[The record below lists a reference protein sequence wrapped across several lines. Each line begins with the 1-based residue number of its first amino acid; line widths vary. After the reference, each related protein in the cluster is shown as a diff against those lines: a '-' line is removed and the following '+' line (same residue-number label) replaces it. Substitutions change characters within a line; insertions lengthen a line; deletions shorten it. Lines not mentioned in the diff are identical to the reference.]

1 MRKRLAIGAMAVA
14 AVAVAGCSSSG
25 GSHTSA
31 ASTPSTT
38 GGAAAGSPQATTG
51 PATGTAACDAINHD
65 LNSIMSG
72 AAKAK
77 ATSTLTV
84 QEARQAQLASNLKKN
99 ARVFIDDQSESGITP
114 TLKQAEQTIA
124 GNVDSYYANY
134 HNPNSGSYGMK
145 IINALGQVKQECGT
159 APWQTAI

>member
-1 MRKRLAIGAMAVA
+1 MRNRLAIGAMAVA
-14 AVAVAGCSSSG
+14 AMAVAGCSSGG

-31 ASTPSTT
+31 ASTPSTASST
-38 GGAAAGSPQATTG
+38 QASTG

-65 LNSIMSG
+65 LNSIMSD

-77 ATSTLTV
+77 ATGTLTV
-84 QEARQAQLASNLKKN
+84 QEARQAQLATNLKKH

-124 GNVDSYYANY
+124 GNVDSYYANF
-134 HNPNSGSYGMK
+134 HQPDSGTYGMK
-145 IINALGQVKQECGT
+145 IITALGQVKQECGT

>member
-25 GSHTSA
+25 SHPRA
-31 ASTPSTT
+31 ASTPK
-38 GGAAAGSPQATTG
+38 GAASAAGSAQATTG
-51 PATGTAACDAINHD
+51 PATGTAACDQINHD
-65 LNSIMSG
+65 LNSIMGG

-77 ATSTLTV
+77 ATSKLSV
-84 QEARQAQLASNLKKN
+84 QEARQAQLATNLEKS

-114 TLKQAEQTIA
+114 TLRQAEQTIA

-134 HNPNSGSYGMK
+134 HKPDSGNYGMK

>member
-31 ASTPSTT
+31 ASTPS
-38 GGAAAGSPQATTG
+38 AAGSAQATTG

-65 LNSIMSG
+65 LNSIMG
-72 AAKAK
+72 DAAKAK
-77 ATSTLTV
+77 ATGTLTV

-114 TLKQAEQTIA
+114 TLRQAEKTIA
-124 GNVDSYYANY
+124 GTVDSYYANY
-134 HNPNSGSYGMK
+134 HKPDSGTYGMK

>member
-31 ASTPSTT
+31 ASTPSTA
-38 GGAAAGSPQATTG
+38 GSAAGSAQATTG

-65 LNSIMSG
+65 LNSIMG
-72 AAKAK
+72 DAAKAK
-77 ATSTLTV
+77 ATGTLTV
-84 QEARQAQLASNLKKN
+84 QEARQAQLASNLKKH

-114 TLKQAEQTIA
+114 TLKQAEKTIA
-124 GNVDSYYANY
+124 GTVDSYYANY
-134 HNPNSGSYGMK
+134 RKPDSGSYGMK

-159 APWQTAI
+159 APWQTAL

>member
-1 MRKRLAIGAMAVA
+1 MRKRLAIGTMAVA
-14 AVAVAGCSSSG
+14 AVAVAGCSSGG

-31 ASTPSTT
+31 ASTPST
-38 GGAAAGSPQATTG
+38 ASSAQASTG

-65 LNSIMSG
+65 LNSIMG
-72 AAKAK
+72 DAAKAK
-77 ATSTLTV
+77 ATGTLTK
-84 QEARQAQLASNLKKN
+84 QEARQAQLATNLKKN

-134 HNPNSGSYGMK
+134 HKPDSGNYGMK

>member
-1 MRKRLAIGAMAVA
+1 MRKKLAIGAVA
-14 AVAVAGCSSSG
+14 LAAAAVAGCSSGHSAQD
-25 GSHTSA
+25 TSA
-31 ASTPSTT
+31 ASQAQPS
-38 GGAAAGSPQATTG
+38 AAATTG

-65 LNSIMSG
+65 LNSIMGG

-134 HNPNSGSYGMK
+134 HKPDSGTYGMK
-145 IINALGQVKQECGT
+145 IINALGQVKQQCGT

>member
-14 AVAVAGCSSSG
+14 AVAVAGCSSGG

-31 ASTPSTT
+31 ASTPSTA
-38 GGAAAGSPQATTG
+38 GSAASSPQASTG

-65 LNSIMSG
+65 LNSIMSD

-77 ATSTLTV
+77 ATGALTV

-114 TLKQAEQTIA
+114 TLRQAEKTIA
-124 GNVDSYYANY
+124 GTVDSYYANY
-134 HNPNSGSYGMK
+134 DKPNSGTYGMK

-159 APWQTAI
+159 APWQTAL